1 MKKLFLKYRHGLWL
15 LYVFFYFPCFSY
27 LEKTVTTQ
35 FHEIYM
41 PVDDLIPFCE
51 YFIIPYYLWF
61 LFVIIAVIFFFF
73 KDASEF
79 NRFCIFLGVGMT
91 LFLFISAVYPNGHY
105 LRPDVFPRD
114 NVFTDLVRL
123 LYESDTPTNL
133 FPSIHVYNSIAVT
146 LAVLYSRHL
155 KKRPVIRWGAVILSI
170 LIILST
176 VFLKQHSLFDMLTAF
191 LLAFVMWGLVYSP
204 CAEKLFKKK
213 AAANTNAPQ
222 T

>member
-1 MKKLFLKYRHGLWL
+1 MKKLFLKYKHGLWL

-35 FHEIYM
+35 FHEIHM
-41 PVDDLIPFCE
+41 SVDDLIPFCE

-61 LFVIIAVIFFFF
+61 LFVIIAVIYFFFR
-73 KDASEF
+73 DASEF

-91 LFLFISAVYPNGHY
+91 LFLFISAIYPNGHY
-105 LRPDVFPRD
+105 LRPENFPRD

-133 FPSIHVYNSIAVT
+133 FPSIHVYNSVAVM
-146 LAVLYSRHL
+146 LAVLYSRYL
-155 KKRPVIRWGAVILSI
+155 KKRPVIRWGSVVLTI

-176 VFLKQHSLFDMLTAF
+176 LFLKQHSLFDVLTAF
-191 LLAFVMWGLVYSP
+191 LLAFVMWGLIYSP
-204 CAEKLFKKK
+204 CAVKLAGKKPVGDNK
-213 AAANTNAPQ
+213 AQ
-222 T
+222 QI